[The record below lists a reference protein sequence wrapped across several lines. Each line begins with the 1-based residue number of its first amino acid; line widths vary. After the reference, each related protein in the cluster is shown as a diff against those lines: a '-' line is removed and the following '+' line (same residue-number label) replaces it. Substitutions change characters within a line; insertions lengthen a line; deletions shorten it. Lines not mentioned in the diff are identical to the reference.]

1 MKKILGIVLAFVM
14 LVTVLAIIPAAS
26 DVAQEDGYYVYLDE
40 GITLVHVSGGE
51 EYRIPVAAKDIAK
64 FPKLEDG
71 ETTSDYSVHTY
82 LDAHLEKGQ
91 PKFLEDLMIALLN
104 YGAAAQQYFP
114 GENGDLVGTP
124 VTDTTELVNATA
136 PSVVVNDDAGI
147 YIGASLI
154 LEGTIQL
161 RFYFSKTD
169 ISVKVDGN
177 AAEVKTGKGYSY
189 IDVPVMPYDMSKA
202 VTVTVDGTTTSVTY
216 APINYLKNKAND
228 PDTTE
233 ELSTMVASIYA
244 YGVAAKAY
252 AEHEH
257 IYDGEITLPATCE
270 EKGETTYT
278 CKECG
283 DTYTDKDIAA
293 LGHDH
298 SGEDNVIQRAAC
310 VEGVRTNACKR
321 AGCVFV
327 RTEPIAATAA
337 HAFDNDALIDDWYI
351 TQVGTEYYKTCYCN
365 SCKLM
370 QVEGE
375 YYNVEVTKDATG
387 RITAIDKVQDEDY
400 NFIKTNANELLSAA
414 SKAVSGSATDIGGT
428 NSLDKDKTK
437 ALPKAEHPRLL
448 LDSATV
454 NSIKEQIA
462 AGDSEL
468 IKILADIAD
477 NANFWYYEED
487 NVPVWEKDK
496 EGYYKLDENG
506 NKIPAYEKD
515 GKTQKTERV
524 GRYKSS
530 RLSANLGTSSKP
542 TYQVFSPDGSHNYN
556 PQILN
561 SIMAKAFL
569 YLYTG
574 VDLYAKEATANILEY
589 VNTLY
594 LDEGVGDNCRYWG
607 YAMFAAAIVYDWC
620 YHGMTDNDRDNIV
633 KAVRTMVSG
642 DYGWSLKDG
651 TKYHMEVG
659 FPPSKQYAVSG
670 HGCEY
675 QILRDYL
682 AFSLAIYGDNNGKYN
697 GWYEYVGNR
706 VYNEYVPVR
715 NSFYEAGM
723 VPQGVSIYAG
733 IRFTSDIWS
742 AWLLQSATGTNPYK
756 NQDQVIR
763 SIFSR
768 VVDGQYYFFD
778 EGDDKRENDAWGQ
791 GELKRYVV
799 AANISA
805 YLYNDETA
813 AAWASGTWNG
823 NNSNWVYS
831 DNVNAFRIIYR
842 SNNDTV
848 SNKGSR
854 HEGLDLILYNGGF
867 MNEIVAH
874 SGWTS
879 SDVSVLM
886 KIGGYSAGNHDH
898 GDAGS
903 FQIYYKGMLA
913 GDTGFYNSYD
923 STHHSKYH
931 QATIAH
937 NSIVVYSG
945 STSYGQKTGM
955 EISDAM
961 PKSSWMSSGQT
972 AKDVKESHKYDA
984 SGKNPR
990 YAYIAGDIAPA
1001 YNGTSASINKA
1012 DRRMLSVFNTGN
1024 ADAPMYFFVYDRV
1037 TTGSNRQVAFLLHT
1051 AAEPSIEGNT
1061 VTVNAGGYY
1070 ISSKTE
1076 PQGKLVLQSVIG
1088 GTIEKIGGTN
1098 KNYVV
1103 NGSQVA
1109 SSKSDGYWGRVEI
1122 KTSKGTDH
1130 TMLNVMY
1137 VTDKGKTLSLP
1148 ATPITLT
1155 AEQNGVAADGA
1166 AIGNTV
1172 AVFIKD
1178 STNYSSNL
1186 TFKAPDT
1193 GAGPKVNYYV
1203 SGMAD
1208 GDWTITCG
1216 SQTIYVHLDEDDG
1229 GLLVFNTYAGKEV
1242 TITRGTG
1249 STGGGSSSDNELP
1262 WDEAK

>member
-40 GITLVHVSGGE
+40 GITFVYVAGGE
-51 EYRIPVAAKDIAK
+51 EYEFPVAAKDLGVIPK
-64 FPKLEDG
+64 FEDG
-71 ETTSDYSVHTY
+71 SPADRSVEMY
-82 LDAHLEKGQ
+82 LNELLDKGQ

-104 YGAAAQQYFP
+104 YGAAAQQYF
-114 GENGDLVGTP
+114 GAAGTLVGTP
-124 VTDTTELVNATA
+124 VTDTAALEGADTPDIDVT
-136 PSVVVNDDAGI
+136 DGAGI
-147 YIGASLI
+147 YMGASL
-154 LEGTIQL
+154 LLTGTIQL
-161 RFYFSKTD
+161 RFYFSGTD
-169 ISVKVDGN
+169 VTTNYGKAINPDGK
-177 AAEVKTGKGYSY
+177 AYSY
-189 IDVPVMPYDMSKA
+189 IDVPVMPYAMSDS
-202 VTVTVDGTTTSVTY
+202 VTVTVGDTTSVTY
-216 APINYLKNKAND
+216 APINYLKNKASD
-228 PDTTE
+228 PT
-233 ELSTMVASIYA
+233 LSTMVASIYA

-252 AEHEH
+252 KDHKHDFTYGDPIIIE
-257 IYDGEITLPATCE
+257 PTCTE
-270 EKGETTYT
+270 TGSKTTKCFCGETKTEVT
-278 CKECG
+278 E
-283 DTYTDKDIAA
+283 A
-293 LGHDH
+293 LGHNHDKAN
-298 SGEDNVIQRAAC
+298 DVIKQAYPC
-310 VEGVRTNACKR
+310 VEGTKTNPCTRCDYVKTEKIDATQ
-321 AGCVFV
+321 AHVFDSN
-327 RTEPIAATAA
+327 AT
-337 HAFDNDALIDDWYI
+337 DDDWFI
-351 TQVGTEYYKTCYCN
+351 TKVNNEYHKTGYCGT
-365 SCKLM
+365 CKLM
-370 QVEGE
+370 QSQGV
-375 YYNVEVTKDATG
+375 YTDYDSNV
-387 RITAIDKVQDEDY
+387 
-400 NFIKTNANELLSAA
+400 TNANTLLSAA

-437 ALPKAEHPRLL
+437 AYPKAEHPRLL

-454 NSIKEQIA
+454 DSIRDQING
-462 AGDSEL
+462 GDAEL

-477 NANFWYYEED
+477 NANFWYYEI
-487 NVPVWEKDK
+487 KDDK
-496 EGYYKLDENG
+496 GEVV
-506 NKIPAYEKD
+506 
-515 GKTQKTERV
+515 GK
-524 GRYKSS
+524 YDSS
-530 RLSANLGTSSKP
+530 RNSANLGTSSKP
-542 TYQVFSPDGSHNYN
+542 TYQVFSPTGTHNYN

-620 YHGMTDNDRDNIV
+620 YHGMTDTDRDNIV
-633 KAVRTMVSG
+633 KAVRTMVGTPYSEG
-642 DYGWSLKDG
+642 FMGYGAE
-651 TKYHMEVG
+651 YRMEVG
-659 FPPSKQYAVSG
+659 FPPEKQYAVSG

-723 VPQGVSIYAG
+723 VPQGVSIYVG

-742 AWLLQSATGTNPYK
+742 AWLLQSSTGTNPYV

-778 EGDDKRENDAWGQ
+778 EGDDKREISAWGQ
-791 GELKRYVV
+791 GELNRFVL

-823 NNSNWVYS
+823 NYSSWVYS

-848 SNKGSR
+848 SNTGSR
-854 HEGLDLILYNGGF
+854 HEGLDLICYNGGF

-874 SGWTS
+874 SGWSS

-903 FQIYYKGMLA
+903 FQIYYKGILA
-913 GDTGFYNSYD
+913 GDTGFYNSYN
-923 STHHSKYH
+923 STHHSTYH

-961 PKSSWMSSGQT
+961 PKSSWLSSSTKT
-972 AKDVKESHKYDA
+972 ATLTGVSYKYDA

-990 YAYIAGDIAPA
+990 YAYIAGDISPA
-1001 YNGTSASINKA
+1001 YKSSANVTKA

-1037 TTGSNRQVAFLLHT
+1037 TTSSNRQVAFLLHT
-1051 AAEPSIEGNT
+1051 AAEPTISGNT
-1061 VTVNAGGYY
+1061 VTVDAGGYY
-1070 ISSKTE
+1070 ISSKTP

-1088 GTIEKIGGTN
+1088 GTIGKIGGTN
-1098 KNYVV
+1098 NNYVV

-1109 SSKSDGYWGRVEI
+1109 SSKSDEYWGRVEI
-1122 KTSKGTDH
+1122 KTASAKDH

-1148 ATPITLT
+1148 AT
-1155 AEQNGVAADGA
+1155 GFSVGSVADGA

-1186 TFKAPDT
+1186 TFTAPDT
-1193 GAGPKVNYYV
+1193 GAGTKVNYYV

-1216 SQTIYVHLDEDDG
+1216 SQTIYVHLDADDG

-1249 STGGGSSSDNELP
+1249 STGGSSSDNELP